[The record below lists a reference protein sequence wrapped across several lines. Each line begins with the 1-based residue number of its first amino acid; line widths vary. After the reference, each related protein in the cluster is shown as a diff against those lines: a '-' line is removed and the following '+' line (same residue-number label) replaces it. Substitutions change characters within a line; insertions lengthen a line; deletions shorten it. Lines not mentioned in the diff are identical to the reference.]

1 MKVIIKHNSTLF
13 PELNFRTFEVERIFG
28 DGRAVEIY
36 VPELKRK
43 LDFGLHEVLIVDIAK
58 EFDEIDLD
66 DKEKNSFLRNYVS
79 EILKKDGEYL
89 VCYANV
95 VEIARR
101 ESENLLK

>member
-1 MKVIIKHNSTLF
+1 MKVIIKHKSNLF

-43 LDFGLHEVLIVDIAK
+43 LDFGLHEILILDIAK

-66 DKEKNSFLRNYVS
+66 DEERNSLLNNYVS
-79 EILKKDGEYL
+79 EVLKKEGEYL
-89 VCYANV
+89 VCFSNV
-95 VEIARR
+95 VQIARR
-101 ESENLLK
+101 ESEK

>member
-43 LDFGLHEVLIVDIAK
+43 LDFGLHEILIVDIAK

-66 DKEKNSFLRNYVS
+66 DHERFALLHNYVS

-89 VCYANV
+89 ICFSNV

-101 ESENLLK
+101 ESEK